1 MSLRI
6 PFDVLVVIQSVADQ
20 ATIGRMMQCCRYLKA
35 TGEWFILR
43 DVQLS
48 SNKVVEGF
56 VRYMISSHVSR
67 LPLLHGLRLEMTP
80 PPTVPRDSLRELFI
94 KLRTGSK
101 LVRLSIHRP
110 EELLQRHAGL
120 SSAIAALTSLQHLEL
135 WNAGPITVGMLHAVR
150 SKLVVATLH
159 MGSGGAND
167 LPDVTQ
173 LFRGSQN
180 TLEELT
186 VTRPGPTTSHP
197 LGERNA
203 TTFALCY
210 PRMRTLTLIE
220 PTYSLYTADYIR
232 AFPNLRSLAILDP
245 NEYPLRDP
253 NRPPSNTD
261 PYKTWPSLRY
271 VEGSVRV
278 LYGLALPCHIP
289 TIDVHDFDHV
299 PQVDLL
305 RVVLAET
312 RPVHLKLS
320 VLSAKRCKAVYV
332 TALEQMEL
340 PHLRALS
347 LTVVLMC
354 EDTNLDLKLWLKGIL
369 RIPKTLMLSAFEL
382 HIDCSQLYSER
393 RCLHSYLLDCPAERY
408 PRPSLLPVERQLR
421 AFSMRSVVK
430 RVRER
435 APQVE
440 RVVARVSGHDGG
452 TRSWAALG
460 ACVPWADI

>member
-1 MSLRI
+1 MSLRL

-20 ATIGRMMQCCRYLKA
+20 ATIGRMLQCCRYLKA

-43 DVQLS
+43 DVRLS
-48 SNKVVEGF
+48 SSNVLEGF
-56 VRYMISSHVSR
+56 VRYMLSSHVSR

-80 PPTVPRDSLRELFI
+80 PPTVARDSLRQLFI

-101 LVRLSIHRP
+101 LVRLSIHHP

-135 WNAGPITVGMLHAVR
+135 WNGGPTTVGMLHAVR
-150 SKLVVATLH
+150 SKLVGVTLH
-159 MGSGGAND
+159 MGSGWPHG
-167 LPDVTQ
+167 LPDVIQ

-180 TLEELT
+180 TLEEMT

-197 LGERNA
+197 LGESNA
-203 TTFALCY
+203 TTFTLCY
-210 PRMRTLTLIE
+210 PRMHTLTLIE

-245 NEYPLRDP
+245 HEYPLRDP

-271 VEGSVRV
+271 VEGSVKM
-278 LYGLALPCHIP
+278 LYGLALPCHVP
-289 TIDVHDFDHV
+289 TIDIHDFDYV

-305 RVVLAET
+305 RVVVADT

-320 VLSAKRCKAVYV
+320 VLSAKRCKGVYV

-354 EDTNLDLKLWLKGIL
+354 EDTNLDVKLWLVSDVPRRLSGSPCADLPIEGYSPHSEDAHVIRL
-369 RIPKTLMLSAFEL
+369 RTAHRLFTT
-382 HIDCSQLYSER
+382 
-393 RCLHSYLLDCPAERY
+393 
-408 PRPSLLPVERQLR
+408 V
-421 AFSMRSVVK
+421 
-430 RVRER
+430 
-435 APQVE
+435 
-440 RVVARVSGHDGG
+440 
-452 TRSWAALG
+452 LG
-460 ACVPWADI
+460 EAVLT